1 MRADP
6 APSASSAAGRPVV
19 DPTIDRGA
27 PPLARLWRYAAER
40 RYRGRALGAAGLS
53 ILNKLFDLAPPFLI
67 GVAVDV
73 VVVRETSMLARL
85 VGLTD
90 PTAQITLLAAVT
102 FAVWALESASEYAF
116 QVLWRNLAQD
126 VQHDLRLEAFD
137 HVQHLDLA
145 FYEER
150 DTAGLM
156 AVLNDDVNQL
166 ERFLDVGATEIL
178 HLTTTVVVLG
188 AFFFAAAPEVAWWAF
203 LPMPVIVWG
212 SLRFQ
217 ARMAPRYAAVR
228 EQVGLLNAQ
237 LANALGG
244 IATVKSFTAEA
255 QERDR
260 LGALS
265 RGYVE
270 RNAKAIALSSAFVPL
285 IRIAIVVGF
294 MATLVYGGR
303 QALAGELSV
312 GLYSTLVFMTQRL
325 LWPLTRLGQTL
336 DLYQRAMASTRRVF
350 GLLDTEPVL
359 RDGPTPLPVA
369 QVAGE
374 VRFDG
379 VRFAYATG
387 DVVLHGIDLHVPAGR
402 TLAIVGPTG
411 AGKSSIV
418 KLLLR
423 LYDPTSGS
431 VTLDGV
437 DLRERPQADV
447 RRAVGLVSQ
456 DVFLFHGSVRAN
468 LRYGGPDA
476 DEAALWR
483 ALELAEARPFVE
495 ALPQGLDTV
504 VGERGQKLSGGQRQR
519 LALARA
525 ILKDPPVLVLDEATS
540 AVDNETEAAIQ
551 RSLASVTQ
559 GRTTVAIAHRLST
572 IRHADEIVVLDQG
585 RVAERGRH
593 DELVAADGIYAGL
606 WRVQTG
612 ERIGREAPAL
622 AGRR

>member
-1 MRADP
+1 MARTDP
-6 APSASSAAGRPVV
+6 
-19 DPTIDRGA
+19 
-27 PPLARLWRYAAER
+27 PPLRRLWRYASER
-40 RYRGRALGAAGLS
+40 RYRGRALGAAALS
-53 ILNKLFDLAPPFLI
+53 VLNKLFDLAPPFLI

-73 VVVRETSMLARL
+73 VVRRETSLMADVLG
-85 VGLTD
+85 VVD
-90 PTAQITLLAAVT
+90 PTTQISVLAVATLAI
-102 FAVWALESASEYAF
+102 WGMESLTEYLF
-116 QVLWRNLAQD
+116 QVLWRNLAQG
-126 VQHDLRLEAFD
+126 VQHDLRVAAFD

-150 DTAGLM
+150 DTGGLM

-166 ERFLDVGATEIL
+166 ERFLDVGATEVL
-178 HLTTTVVVLG
+178 HLVTTVVVLG
-188 AFFFAAAPEVAWWAF
+188 AFFFAAAPGVAWWAF

-217 ARMAPRYAAVR
+217 RRMAPRYTEVR

-255 QERDR
+255 QETAR
-260 LGALS
+260 LGRLS
-265 RGYVE
+265 QAYV
-270 RNAKAIALSSAFVPL
+270 RKNARAIALSSAFVPL
-285 IRIAIVVGF
+285 IRVAIVAGF
-294 MATLVYGGR
+294 MATMVYGGR
-303 QALAGELSV
+303 LALEGELAV
-312 GLYSTLVFMTQRL
+312 GVYSTLVFMTQRL

-350 GLLDTEPVL
+350 ALLDVVPEL
-359 RDGPTPLPVA
+359 RDGPRPLPPA
-369 QVAGE
+369 DVAGDL
-374 VRFDG
+374 RFEG
-379 VRFAYATG
+379 VGFAYASG
-387 DVVLHGIDLHVPAGR
+387 GPVLHDVDLAVPAGA

-423 LYDPTSGS
+423 LYDPVAGR
-431 VTLDGV
+431 VTLDGH
-437 DLRERPQADV
+437 DLRTLAQRDV

-456 DVFLFHGSVRAN
+456 DVFLFHGSVREN
-468 LRYGGPDA
+468 LRFGRPDA
-476 DEAALWR
+476 DDDALWR
-483 ALELAEARPFVE
+483 ALEAAEARAFVE
-495 ALPQGLDTV
+495 ALPEGIDTL

-551 RSLASVTQ
+551 RSLEGLTR
-559 GRTTVAIAHRLST
+559 GRTTVVIAHRLST
-572 IRHADEIVVLDQG
+572 VRHADEIVVLDAG
-585 RVAERGRH
+585 RVVERGRH
-593 DELVAADGIYAGL
+593 DELVALGGVYAGL

-612 ERIGREAPAL
+612 ERPEAARGPGA
-622 AGRR
+622 RR

>member
-1 MRADP
+1 MARTR
-6 APSASSAAGRPVV
+6 SE
-19 DPTIDRGA
+19 T
-27 PPLARLWRYAAER
+27 PPLRRLWRYASER

-53 ILNKLFDLAPPFLI
+53 VLNKLFDLAPPFLI

-73 VVVRETSMLARL
+73 VVQRETSLMASLL
-85 VGLTD
+85 GIVD
-90 PTAQITLLAAVT
+90 PTAQIGVLAVATLVI
-102 FAVWALESASEYAF
+102 WGMESLTEYLF
-116 QVLWRNLAQD
+116 QVLWRNLAQS
-126 VQHDLRLEAFD
+126 VQHELRVAAFD

-150 DTAGLM
+150 DTGGLM

-166 ERFLDVGATEIL
+166 ERFLDVGATEVL
-178 HLTTTVVVLG
+178 HLVTTVIVLG
-188 AFFFAAAPEVAWWAF
+188 AFFFVAAPEVAWWAF

-217 ARMAPRYAAVR
+217 RRMAPRYADVR

-255 QERDR
+255 QETER
-260 LGALS
+260 LSQLS
-265 RGYVE
+265 RTYV
-270 RNAKAIALSSAFVPL
+270 RKNAHAIALSSAFVPL
-285 IRIAIVVGF
+285 IRVAIVTGF
-294 MATLVYGGR
+294 MATMVYGGR
-303 QALAGELSV
+303 MALAGDLAV
-312 GLYSTLVFMTQRL
+312 GVYSTLVFMTQRL

-350 GLLDTEPVL
+350 ALLDVAPGL
-359 RDGPTPLPVA
+359 RDGARPLPLE
-369 QVAGE
+369 QVAGDL
-374 VRFDG
+374 RFEG
-379 VRFAYATG
+379 VGFAYASG
-387 DVVLHGIDLHVPAGR
+387 DTVLHGIDLAVPAGR

-411 AGKSSIV
+411 AGKSSVV

-423 LYDPTSGS
+423 LYDPVAGR
-431 VTLDGV
+431 VTLDGR
-437 DLRERPQADV
+437 DLREFAQRDV

-456 DVFLFHGSVRAN
+456 DVFLFHGSVRDN
-468 LRYGGPDA
+468 LRFGRPDA
-476 DEAALWR
+476 DDDALWR
-483 ALELAEARPFVE
+483 ALEAAEARPFVE
-495 ALPQGLDTV
+495 ALPQGIETL

-551 RSLASVTQ
+551 RSLEGLTQ
-559 GRTTVAIAHRLST
+559 GRTTVVIAHRLST
-572 IRHADEIVVLDQG
+572 VRHADEIVVLDAG
-585 RVAERGRH
+585 RVIERGRH
-593 DELVAADGIYAGL
+593 DELVALGGVYAGL

-612 ERIGREAPAL
+612 ERGGTKR
-622 AGRR
+622 

>member
-1 MRADP
+1 MARTDL
-6 APSASSAAGRPVV
+6 
-19 DPTIDRGA
+19 
-27 PPLARLWRYAAER
+27 PPLRRLWRYASER
-40 RYRGRALGAAGLS
+40 RYRTRALGAAALS

-73 VVVRETSMLARL
+73 VVRRETSLMADLL
-85 VGLTD
+85 GVVD
-90 PTAQITLLAAVT
+90 PTTQISVLAVATLAI
-102 FAVWALESASEYAF
+102 WGMESLTEYLF
-116 QVLWRNLAQD
+116 QVLWRNLAQG
-126 VQHDLRLEAFD
+126 VQHDLRVAAFD

-150 DTAGLM
+150 DTGGLM

-166 ERFLDVGATEIL
+166 ERFLDVGATEVL
-178 HLTTTVVVLG
+178 HLVTTVVVLG
-188 AFFFAAAPEVAWWAF
+188 AFFFVAAPEVAWWAF

-217 ARMAPRYAAVR
+217 RRMAPRYADVR

-255 QERDR
+255 QETAR
-260 LGALS
+260 LS
-265 RGYVE
+265 RLSQTYV
-270 RNAKAIALSSAFVPL
+270 RKNAHAIALSSAFVPL
-285 IRIAIVVGF
+285 IRVAIVAGF
-294 MATLVYGGR
+294 MATMVYGGR
-303 QALAGELSV
+303 MALEGELAV
-312 GLYSTLVFMTQRL
+312 GVYSTLVFMTQRL

-350 GLLDTEPVL
+350 ALLDVAPEL
-359 RDGPTPLPVA
+359 RDGPRPLPTA
-369 QVAGE
+369 AVAGAL
-374 VRFDG
+374 RFEG
-379 VRFAYATG
+379 VGFAYASG
-387 DVVLHGIDLHVPAGR
+387 GPVLHDVDLDVPAGA

-423 LYDPTSGS
+423 LYDPVAGR
-431 VTLDGV
+431 VTLDGH
-437 DLRERPQADV
+437 DLRTFAQRDV

-456 DVFLFHGSVRAN
+456 DVFLFHGSVRDN
-468 LRYGGPDA
+468 LRFGRPDA
-476 DEAALWR
+476 DDEALWR
-483 ALELAEARPFVE
+483 ALEAAEARAFVE
-495 ALPQGLDTV
+495 ALPEGIDTL

-551 RSLASVTQ
+551 RSLEGLTR
-559 GRTTVAIAHRLST
+559 GRTTVVIAHRLST
-572 IRHADEIVVLDQG
+572 VRHADEIVVLDAG
-585 RVAERGRH
+585 RVVERGRH
-593 DELVAADGIYAGL
+593 DELVALGGVYAGL

-612 ERIGREAPAL
+612 ERLEAAR
-622 AGRR
+622 ATGGKR